1 MRGNVTLDISTLY
14 GFLLVLSRVAGA
26 FVFVPIPG
34 IKDAPQAARVVLAL
48 ALTVALYPSWPA
60 VDSAGAGFGRV
71 TGLVL
76 AEAAFGITV
85 GLTVAFLAEA
95 LTFAAQVVSM
105 QAGFSYASTV
115 DPTTEADSSVL
126 AVFAQLAA
134 GLLFFGMGLDRQIL
148 KIMARSLET
157 SPPGSFRLNPAIAQ
171 SVVRFGGEMLSVGVR
186 LALPVMALL
195 LLVDLSLALL
205 GRLNAQLQLLSMA
218 FPAKMMTTLALLA
231 WMTAVF
237 PQIYARYAA
246 RMWSMLQELVR
257 AHG

>member
-1 MRGNVTLDISTLY
+1 MPASMTLDLSTLY
-14 GFLLVLSRVAGA
+14 GFLLVLARVAGA

-34 IKDAPQAARVVLAL
+34 IKDAPQAARVVVAL

-60 VDSAGAGFGRV
+60 VDAAAAGFGRV
-71 TGLVL
+71 TGFVL

-85 GLTVAFLAEA
+85 GLAVAFLAEA
-95 LTFAAQVVSM
+95 LTFAAQVISM

-115 DPTTEADSSVL
+115 DPTTQADSSVMV
-126 AVFAQLAA
+126 VFAQLAA
-134 GLLFFGMGLDRQIL
+134 GLLFFALGLDRQIL
-148 KIMARSLET
+148 RVFARSLET
-157 SPPGSFRLNPAIAQ
+157 SPPGSFRLTPAIAE
-171 SVVRFGGEMLSVGVR
+171 SVIRFGGEMLSVGVR

-195 LLVDLSLALL
+195 VLVDLSLALL

-218 FPAKMMTTLALLA
+218 FPAKMMTALVLLA

-237 PQIYARYAA
+237 PRIYAGYAG